1 MQAYTG
7 SNAKYGS
14 AKRKR
19 TGDRSDSAS
28 KLSRSLFFKGART
41 TPQMS
46 AIVFDKAVGRA
57 LKKRM
62 INPPEQKYVEFI
74 STGVS
79 VSSTETLVL
88 LNGISLG
95 STDNSRIGQRI
106 RVTKIEFNGFM
117 SLNPAASGG
126 SDTGKVSL
134 FIDKQVN
141 GGVCQFAVAINSD
154 VGAPY
159 TDNGNS
165 MMLKNAAHEDAF
177 YIIKDWD
184 YTLDA
189 NAGVSGAWQA
199 DIMRFKCEVPINR
212 VVTYDNSN
220 AGTVA
225 DIITNAIYLGFEG
238 AHTSGGGGTSTLAY
252 IARVWFTDM

>member
-7 SNAKYGS
+7 NNSKYGS

-19 TGDRSDSAS
+19 TGDRSNFAS
-28 KLSRSLFFKGART
+28 KLSRNLFFKN
-41 TPQMS
+41 PIS
-46 AIVFDKAVGRA
+46 LSSKPSLDKAIGRA

-62 INPPEQKYVEFI
+62 IASPEQKYVELI
-74 STGVS
+74 STGTS

-95 STDNSRIGQRI
+95 TTDNSRIGQKIRI
-106 RVTKIEFNGFM
+106 TKLEFNGFM

-134 FIDKQVN
+134 FLDKQAN
-141 GGVCQFAVAINSD
+141 ASATAFAVAINSD
-154 VGAPY
+154 VAAPY

-165 MMLKNAAHEDAF
+165 MMLKNATHEKVY

-212 VVTYDNSN
+212 VIVYDNSN
-220 AGTVA
+220 AGNIT
-225 DIITNAIYLGFEG
+225 DIISNSMWLGFKG
-238 AHTSGGGGTSTLAY
+238 AHTSGGGGTSTIAY
-252 IARVWFTDM
+252 VVRVWFTDM

>member
-7 SNAKYGS
+7 NNSKYGS

-19 TGDRSDSAS
+19 TGDRSNFAS
-28 KLSRSLFFKGART
+28 KLSRSLFFKNPISLSSKPAL
-41 TPQMS
+41 
-46 AIVFDKAVGRA
+46 DKAIGQA
-57 LKKRM
+57 LKKRH
-62 INPPEQKYVEFI
+62 INSPEQKYVEFI

-79 VSSTETLVL
+79 VSATETLVL

-95 STDNSRIGQRI
+95 TTDNSRIGERI
-106 RVTKIEFNGFM
+106 RVTKIEFNAFM

-126 SDTGKVSL
+126 SDVGKLSL

-141 GGVCQFAVAINSD
+141 GSATEFTTAINSD
-154 VGAPY
+154 VPAPY
-159 TDNGNS
+159 TDTGNS
-165 MMLKNAAHEDAF
+165 ICLKNAAFEDSY

-184 YTLDA
+184 WTLDA

-212 VVTYDNSN
+212 IVRYDNSN
-220 AGTVA
+220 AGNIT
-225 DIITNAIYLGFEG
+225 DIITNAIYLGFIG
-238 AHTSGGGGTSTLAY
+238 AHTAGGGGTSTLAY
-252 IARVWFTDM
+252 FARVWYTDA